1 MDRRRN
7 YRCFTPP
14 WFSVLHPTIQELNL
28 LRLMPLTKQGDELV
42 HAIGQ
47 GGRDEAEAGCVTVDQ
62 LRISTWMLECLL
74 EVFLSPGH
82 SSLKDS
88 DTLHRTFDQNGV
100 ILSNRIL
107 MNHCNNLNLIVKGC
121 RTDEV
126 RYRVISVLILTLLK
140 DSLLL
145 RGETDIVEIYPA
157 KIYTS
162 FQIFSQT
169 ALQHT
174 QRPFLLR
181 DFFNGYFPTR
191 NYN

>member
-1 MDRRRN
+1 
-7 YRCFTPP
+7 
-14 WFSVLHPTIQELNL
+14 
-28 LRLMPLTKQGDELV
+28 MPLTEQGDELV

-47 GGRDEAEAGCVTVDQ
+47 GGRDESEAGCVTVDQ
-62 LRISTWMLECLL
+62 LRISTGVLECLL

-100 ILSNRIL
+100 ILSDWIL

-126 RYRVISVLILTLLK
+126 RYRVIAVLILTLLK

-145 RGETDIVEIYPA
+145 RGETDVVKAGPSLTI
-157 KIYTS
+157 KC
-162 FQIFSQT
+162 
-169 ALQHT
+169 LH
-174 QRPFLLR
+174 
-181 DFFNGYFPTR
+181 DC
-191 NYN
+191 